1 MTDME
6 QQREARKKAL
16 HLLEHMDRTEK
27 GLMDR
32 LLRAG
37 FSEELSEDAV
47 SYVKDYGYIN
57 DRRYALNYIMYRI
70 HDKSRQK
77 IFQELSGKG
86 IDRQTIQDAWE
97 EAEELETPD
106 ERALLCQMI
115 EKKYE
120 PGAELDEREMRRLY
134 GYLARRGFRSGDIFS
149 VLEEMDITQIKT

>member
-1 MTDME
+1 ME

-16 HLLEHMDRTEK
+16 RLLEHMDRTEK

-37 FSEELSEDAV
+37 FSEKLAEDAV

>member
-16 HLLEHMDRTEK
+16 RLLEHMDRTEK
-27 GLMDR
+27 GLTDR

-37 FSEELSEDAV
+37 LSEELAEDAV

>member
-16 HLLEHMDRTEK
+16 RLLEHMDRTEK
-27 GLMDR
+27 GLTDR

-37 FSEELSEDAV
+37 FSEGLAEDAV

>member
-1 MTDME
+1 MPVFQKNFNLYM
-6 QQREARKKAL
+6 
-16 HLLEHMDRTEK
+16 
-27 GLMDR
+27 
-32 LLRAG
+32 
-37 FSEELSEDAV
+37 V

-106 ERALLCQMI
+106 ERALLRQMV

-120 PGAELDEREMRRLY
+120 PGAELDERELRRLY

>member
-16 HLLEHMDRTEK
+16 RLLEHMDRTEK
-27 GLMDR
+27 GLTDR

-37 FSEELSEDAV
+37 FSEKLAEDAV

>member
-16 HLLEHMDRTEK
+16 RLLEHMDRTEK
-27 GLMDR
+27 GLTDR

-37 FSEELSEDAV
+37 FSEVLAEDAV